1 MQARNCLIA
10 LTLLLQPISGSAQGS
25 PQHPQI
31 DQALGVDERVDY
43 VSLVKFGPWD
53 DRNYMLTLDD
63 LTYLSETEDQIKD
76 PIPAFFRIELRKEM
90 PNLPKTGPAQYPRSA
105 VQLFQIRYGGLL
117 QKLKILSPNKN
128 ESVKQHF

>member
-1 MQARNCLIA
+1 MTKMQARNCLIV
-10 LTLLLQPISGSAQGS
+10 LTLLLQPISGLTQGS
-25 PQHPQI
+25 SQHPQI

-63 LTYLSETEDQIKD
+63 LSYLSETEDQIKD
-76 PIPAFFRIELRKEM
+76 PIPAFFRIELRKKM

-117 QKLKILSPNKN
+117 QKLKTLSPNKN
-128 ESVKQHF
+128 E

>member
-1 MQARNCLIA
+1 MQARNCLIV
-10 LTLLLQPISGSAQGS
+10 LTLLLQPISGLTQGS
-25 PQHPQI
+25 SQPPQI

-63 LTYLSETEDQIKD
+63 IAFLSETEDQIKD

-90 PNLPKTGPAQYPRSA
+90 PALPKTGPAQYPRSA

-117 QKLKILSPNKN
+117 QESKILSPDKN
-128 ESVKQHF
+128 E